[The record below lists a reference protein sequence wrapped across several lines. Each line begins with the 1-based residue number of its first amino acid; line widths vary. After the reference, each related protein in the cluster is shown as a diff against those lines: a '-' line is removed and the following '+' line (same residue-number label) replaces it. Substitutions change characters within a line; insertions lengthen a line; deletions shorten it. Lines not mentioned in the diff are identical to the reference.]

1 MCQSKLTVL
10 VHKDFRQALAS
21 HQYREWV
28 SPIVSLVDF
37 PNLHCVICQEV
48 MDDTGM
54 VITKGTVG
62 VIPYGIEAKHLG
74 GRGKKKQTN
83 MDQNHLLV
91 RQKSNSSHWDVM
103 NLMLKSS
110 PRFSSWRG
118 RRDTG
123 RMQPEQGAFVFV
135 WNCLLCHLASIF
147 LGRSGCSKTISNRT
161 ASGCW
166 IPEAGG
172 LSHPN
177 RKQES
182 NGWYWAQTLRSKEEL
197 FTRHKA
203 QKKT

>member
-74 GRGKKKQTN
+74 GRGKKSRQTWI
-83 MDQNHLLV
+83 
-91 RQKSNSSHWDVM
+91 R
-103 NLMLKSS
+103 
-110 PRFSSWRG
+110 
-118 RRDTG
+118 
-123 RMQPEQGAFVFV
+123 
-135 WNCLLCHLASIF
+135 
-147 LGRSGCSKTISNRT
+147 ISFGIT
-161 ASGCW
+161 E
-166 IPEAGG
+166 IK
-172 LSHPN
+172 LI
-177 RKQES
+177 
-182 NGWYWAQTLRSKEEL
+182 TLRCDEFDAQEFPKVQLLKRKERYRENAARARGICVCL
-197 FTRHKA
+197 KLSALPPSINIFGEEWMQQDHF
-203 QKKT
+203 